1 MSTDR
6 IPAGINVQHLGDLAR
21 GRSGWDWKATMADM
35 KNEKDL
41 PLRAKAKGGDE
52 FIYNSLFLQLLI
64 SLFDVIDFTWT
75 EMTQNVPEI

>member
-1 MSTDR
+1 MSTDW
-6 IPAGINVQHLGDLAR
+6 IPAGINVQNLDDLAR
-21 GRSGWDWKATMADM
+21 GRGGLDWKETMADT

-64 SLFDVIDFTWT
+64 SLFDIIDFTWT
-75 EMTQNVPEI
+75 EMTHNVPKI

>member
-1 MSTDR
+1 MYSTSTIWHGAALD
-6 IPAGINVQHLGDLAR
+6 G
-21 GRSGWDWKATMADM
+21 DWKATMADM

-64 SLFDVIDFTWT
+64 SLFDVIDFAWT